1 MVETVAKTLRAT
13 DKENDMTAGT
23 ILLIAALICF
33 VLAAVGVG
41 LGRINL
47 TAAGLACVVG
57 AVLAGN
63 AALT

>member
-1 MVETVAKTLRAT
+1 MTL
-13 DKENDMTAGT
+13 GS

-47 TAAGLACVVG
+47 IGAGLACWVG
-57 AVLAGN
+57 SLLAGTMM
-63 AALT
+63 AG